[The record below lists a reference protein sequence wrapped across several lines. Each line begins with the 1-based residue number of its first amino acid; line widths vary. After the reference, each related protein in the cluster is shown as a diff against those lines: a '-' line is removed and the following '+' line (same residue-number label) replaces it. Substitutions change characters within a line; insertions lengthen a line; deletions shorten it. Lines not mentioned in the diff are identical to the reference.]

1 MQGPFMKQIFFA
13 LLGVISLSACAQ
25 GPQSGAAA
33 GKAPGAQATTAGA
46 TAPLGNAPKVGAN
59 TPEARAVAAVHML
72 NPRVTIE
79 KVKAAPIAGFR
90 EAIVQG
96 QVVYVSDDGRYL
108 FLPGPQGALYD
119 VTAKKD
125 LSEQSLATVR
135 KDLIKAIPVSE
146 RIVFAPPNPK
156 YTVAIFT
163 DVECAYC
170 RKFHSEIAEY
180 NKQGIAVQYMAFP
193 RMGIGSPD
201 HKKMISVWCAPDRKK
216 ALTDAKNDRP
226 IQARDCKNTVSM
238 QYDIGQ
244 RAGLTGTPMIIAED
258 GTTVGGYLPPQQLRE
273 ALDRL
278 AQGGKT
284 SASGATDPVAS
295 TGG

>member
-1 MQGPFMKQIFFA
+1 MKPIFLA

-25 GPQSGAAA
+25 GPQSAGA
-33 GKAPGAQATTAGA
+33 GKAPGSQAATAGSA
-46 TAPLGNAPKVGAN
+46 APTGSVPKAAAN
-59 TPEARAVAAVHML
+59 TPEARAIAAIQAL
-72 NPRVTIE
+72 NPRVSID
-79 KVKAAPIAGFR
+79 KVRAAPIAGFR

-119 VTAKKD
+119 VAARKD
-125 LSEQSLATVR
+125 LSEQSLASVR
-135 KDLIKAIPVSE
+135 KELLKTIPVSE
-146 RIVFAPPNPK
+146 RIVFSPPNPK
-156 YTVAIFT
+156 YTVSIFT
-163 DVECAYC
+163 DVECGYC

-180 NKQGIAVQYMAFP
+180 NRQGIEVQYIAFP
-193 RMGIGSPD
+193 RMGLGSED
-201 HKKMISVWCAPDRKK
+201 HRKMISVWCAPDRKK
-216 ALTDAKNDRP
+216 ALTDAKNDRAVP
-226 IQARDCKNTVSM
+226 ARDCKNTVSM
-238 QYDIGQ
+238 QYDVGQ

-273 ALDRL
+273 ALERV

-284 SASGATDPVAS
+284 TAAGTTDPVAA

>member
-1 MQGPFMKQIFFA
+1 MKLMLFA
-13 LLGVISLSACAQ
+13 LLGAISLSACAQ
-25 GPQSGAAA
+25 GPQSGATAA
-33 GKAPGAQATTAGA
+33 KAPGAQAASAGQA
-46 TAPLGNAPKVGAN
+46 APAGLAPRAAAG
-59 TPEARAVAAVHML
+59 TPEARAIAAVHAL

-79 KVKAAPIAGFR
+79 KVNAAPLPGFR
-90 EAIVQG
+90 EVVVQG

-108 FLPGPQGALYD
+108 FLPGPQGALFD
-119 VTAKKD
+119 ATTKQD
-125 LSEQSLATVR
+125 LSEQTLARIR
-135 KDLIKAIPVSE
+135 KDLLKAIPVSE

-156 YTVAIFT
+156 YTVSIFT

-180 NKQGIAVQYMAFP
+180 NRQGIAVQYLAFP
-193 RMGIGSPD
+193 RMGLGSED

-226 IQARDCKNTVSM
+226 LPARDCKNTVTM

-258 GTTVGGYLPPQQLRE
+258 GTTVGGYLPPQRLRE

-278 AQGGKT
+278 AHGGV
-284 SASGATDPVAS
+284 AAPAGATDPVAS

>member
-1 MQGPFMKQIFFA
+1 MKRILFA
-13 LLGVISLSACAQ
+13 LIGAISLSACAQ
-25 GPQSGAAA
+25 GPQSGSDA
-33 GKAPGAQATTAGA
+33 GKAPGAQAASAGQAAPAA
-46 TAPLGNAPKVGAN
+46 TGGAPKVAAG
-59 TPEARAVAAVHML
+59 TPEARAIAAVHAL
-72 NPRVTIE
+72 NPRVTVDN
-79 KVKAAPIAGFR
+79 VKAAPIAGFR

-119 VTAKKD
+119 VAEKKD
-125 LSEQSLATVR
+125 LSEQSLASVR
-135 KDLIKAIPVSE
+135 KDLLKKIPVSE

-156 YTVAIFT
+156 YTVSIFT

-180 NKQGIAVQYMAFP
+180 NRQGIAVQYIAFP
-193 RMGIGSPD
+193 RMGLGSED
-201 HKKMISVWCAPDRKK
+201 HKKMISVWCAPDRKR

-226 IQARDCKNTVSM
+226 VPARDCKNTITM

-258 GTTVGGYLPPQQLRE
+258 GTTVGGYLPPQRLRE

-278 AQGGKT
+278 AQGKGV
-284 SASGATDPVAS
+284 APAGATDPVAS

>member
-1 MQGPFMKQIFFA
+1 MKPLFLA

-25 GPQSGAAA
+25 GPQSGAA
-33 GKAPGAQATTAGA
+33 GKAPGSQAATAGK
-46 TAPLGNAPKVGAN
+46 TAPAGTAPKAAAN
-59 TPEARAVAAVHML
+59 TPEARAIAAIQAL
-72 NPRVTIE
+72 NPRVSID
-79 KVKAAPIAGFR
+79 KVRAAPIAGFR

-119 VTAKKD
+119 VAAKKD
-125 LSEQSLATVR
+125 LSEQALASVR
-135 KDLIKAIPVSE
+135 KDLLKTIPVSE
-146 RIVFAPPNPK
+146 RIVFSPPNPK
-156 YTVAIFT
+156 YTVSIFT
-163 DVECAYC
+163 DVECGYC

-180 NKQGIAVQYMAFP
+180 NKQGIEVQYIAFP
-193 RMGIGSPD
+193 RMGLGSED

-216 ALTDAKNDRP
+216 ALTDAKNDRAIP
-226 IQARDCKNTVSM
+226 ARDCKNTVSM
-238 QYDIGQ
+238 QYDVGQ

-273 ALDRL
+273 ALDKV
-278 AQGGKT
+278 AHGGKT
-284 SASGATDPVAS
+284 TAAGGTDPVAS

>member
-1 MQGPFMKQIFFA
+1 MKRVLFA
-13 LLGVISLSACAQ
+13 LIGAISLSACAQ
-25 GPQSGAAA
+25 GPQSGAEA
-33 GKAPGAQATTAGA
+33 GKAPGAQAASAGQAAPGA
-46 TAPLGNAPKVGAN
+46 TGNAPKVAAG
-59 TPEARAVAAVHML
+59 TPDARAIAAVHTL
-72 NPRVTIE
+72 NPRVTIDS
-79 KVKAAPIAGFR
+79 VKAAPIAGFR

-125 LSEQSLATVR
+125 LSEQSLAAVR
-135 KDLIKAIPVSE
+135 KDLLKKIPVSE

-156 YTVAIFT
+156 YTVSIFT

-180 NKQGIAVQYMAFP
+180 NRQGIAVQYIAFP
-193 RMGIGSPD
+193 RMGLGSED
-201 HKKMISVWCAPDRKK
+201 HKKMISVWCAPDRKR

-226 IQARDCKNTVSM
+226 VPPRDCKNTVTM

-244 RAGLTGTPMIIAED
+244 RVGLTGTPMIIAED
-258 GTTVGGYLPPQQLRE
+258 GTTVGGYLPPQRLRE

-278 AQGGKT
+278 AQGKGV
-284 SASGATDPVAS
+284 APAGATDPVAS

>member
-1 MQGPFMKQIFFA
+1 MKRIAFA
-13 LLGVISLSACAQ
+13 LLGAISLSACAQ
-25 GPQSGAAA
+25 GPQSGTA
-33 GKAPGAQATTAGA
+33 GKAPGAQAA
-46 TAPLGNAPKVGAN
+46 TAAQAAPMGAAPN
-59 TPEARAVAAVHML
+59 VAANSPDARAIAAVHKL
-72 NPRVTIE
+72 NPRVTID
-79 KVKAAPIAGFR
+79 KVRAAPIAGFR

-125 LSEQSLATVR
+125 LSEQSLAAVR
-135 KDLIKAIPVSE
+135 KDLLKTIPVSE

-156 YTVAIFT
+156 YTVSIFT

-193 RMGIGSPD
+193 RMGIGSED

-238 QYDIGQ
+238 QYDVGQ

-258 GTTVGGYLPPQQLRE
+258 GTTVGGYLPPQKLRE

-278 AQGGKT
+278 AQGGT
-284 SASGATDPVAS
+284 AAPAGATDPVAS

>member
-1 MQGPFMKQIFFA
+1 MKRIFFA
-13 LLGVISLSACAQ
+13 LLGAISLSACAQ

-33 GKAPGAQATTAGA
+33 GKPPGAQAATAGSA
-46 TAPLGNAPKVGAN
+46 VPTGRAPAVTAS
-59 TPEARAVAAVHML
+59 TPDARAIAAVHQL
-72 NPRVTIE
+72 NPRVSID
-79 KVKAAPIAGFR
+79 KVGAAPIPGFR

-96 QVVYVSDDGRYL
+96 QVVYVSDDGKYL

-119 VTAKKD
+119 VSAKKD
-125 LSEQSLATVR
+125 LSEQSLASMR
-135 KDLIKAIPVSE
+135 RDLLKQIPVSE

-156 YTVAIFT
+156 YTVSIFT
-163 DVECAYC
+163 DVECGYC

-193 RMGIGSPD
+193 RMGLGSAD
-201 HKKMISVWCAPDRKK
+201 HKKMISVWCSADRRK
-216 ALTDAKNDRP
+216 ALTDAKNERP
-226 IQARDCKNTVSM
+226 IPAKDCKNTVSM

-244 RAGLTGTPMIIAED
+244 RAGLTGTPMIISED

-273 ALDRL
+273 ALDRA
-278 AQGGKT
+278 AQGSAT
-284 SASGATDPVAS
+284 SAAGATDPVAT

>member
-1 MQGPFMKQIFFA
+1 MKPLFFA

-25 GPQSGAAA
+25 GPQSGAA
-33 GKAPGAQATTAGA
+33 GKAPGSQAATAGK
-46 TAPLGNAPKVGAN
+46 TAPTGTAPKAAAN
-59 TPEARAVAAVHML
+59 TPEARAIAAIQAL
-72 NPRVTIE
+72 NPRVSID
-79 KVKAAPIAGFR
+79 KVRAAPIAGFR

-119 VTAKKD
+119 VAAKKD
-125 LSEQSLATVR
+125 LSEQALASVR
-135 KDLIKAIPVSE
+135 KDLLKTIPVSE
-146 RIVFAPPNPK
+146 RIVFSPPNPK
-156 YTVAIFT
+156 YTVSIFT
-163 DVECAYC
+163 DVECGYC

-180 NKQGIAVQYMAFP
+180 NKQGIEVQYIAFP
-193 RMGIGSPD
+193 RMGLGSED

-216 ALTDAKNDRP
+216 ALTDAKNDRAIP
-226 IQARDCKNTVSM
+226 ARDCKNTISM
-238 QYDIGQ
+238 QYDVGQ

-273 ALDRL
+273 ALDKV
-278 AQGGKT
+278 AHGGKT
-284 SASGATDPVAS
+284 TAAGGTDPVAS

>member
-1 MQGPFMKQIFFA
+1 MKPLFLA

-25 GPQSGAAA
+25 GPQSGAA
-33 GKAPGAQATTAGA
+33 GKAPGSQAATAGS
-46 TAPLGNAPKVGAN
+46 TAPTGTAPKAGAN
-59 TPEARAVAAVHML
+59 TPEARAIAAIQTL
-72 NPRVTIE
+72 NPRVSID
-79 KVKAAPIAGFR
+79 KVRAAPIAGFR

-119 VTAKKD
+119 VAAKKD
-125 LSEQSLATVR
+125 LSEQALASVR
-135 KDLIKAIPVSE
+135 KDLLKTIPVSE
-146 RIVFAPPNPK
+146 RIVFSPPNPK
-156 YTVAIFT
+156 YTVSIFT
-163 DVECAYC
+163 DVECGYC

-180 NKQGIAVQYMAFP
+180 NKQGIEVQYIAFP
-193 RMGIGSPD
+193 RMGLGSED

-216 ALTDAKNDRP
+216 ALTDAKNDHAIP
-226 IQARDCKNTVSM
+226 ARDCKNTVSM
-238 QYDIGQ
+238 QYDVGQ

-273 ALDRL
+273 ALDKV
-278 AQGGKT
+278 AHGGKT
-284 SASGATDPVAS
+284 TAAGGTDPVAA

>member
-1 MQGPFMKQIFFA
+1 MKPLFLA

-25 GPQSGAAA
+25 GPQSGAA
-33 GKAPGAQATTAGA
+33 GKAPGSQAATAGSA
-46 TAPLGNAPKVGAN
+46 APTGAVPKAAAN
-59 TPEARAVAAVHML
+59 TPEARAIAAIQTL
-72 NPRVTIE
+72 NPRVSID
-79 KVKAAPIAGFR
+79 KVRAAPIAGFR

-119 VTAKKD
+119 VAAKKD
-125 LSEQSLATVR
+125 LSEQALASVR
-135 KDLIKAIPVSE
+135 KDLLKTIPVSE
-146 RIVFAPPNPK
+146 RIVFSPPNPK
-156 YTVAIFT
+156 YTVSIFT
-163 DVECAYC
+163 DVECGYC

-180 NKQGIAVQYMAFP
+180 NKQGIEVQYIAFP
-193 RMGIGSPD
+193 RMGLGSDD

-216 ALTDAKNDRP
+216 ALTDAKNDRAIP
-226 IQARDCKNTVSM
+226 ARDCKNTVSM
-238 QYDIGQ
+238 QYDVGQ

-273 ALDRL
+273 ALDKV

-284 SASGATDPVAS
+284 TAAGATDPVAS